1 MKWLRDK
8 GAGYGIGIKIA
19 VCFAALVILPFV
31 LLAFVIFF
39 SFQNY
44 TRSNMSEITQDTMKA
59 IKSELDVLLGQY
71 ESMTMVLYYGGYVET
86 LSENT
91 YAPEVA
97 GVLDGISFPDTHIH
111 AIYLKSGDQ
120 VYHSGATYEEIFD
133 VMKPY
138 ENEILEAG
146 GACIW
151 YPTEE
156 LRGSANEK
164 QYILARRLNN
174 SRSEAV
180 GILYMILDE
189 HFISEVFGQLTSGY
203 TEKYLTDENGNI
215 LYSAGRQRTEQIDIS
230 RILGKGRTGAQ
241 QIETDEGSVTYVYS
255 TLRGMDWY
263 CISIIPTAE
272 IVRDI
277 LKLEFPFIV
286 IAAVYLMFLAFMF
299 FIMKKNIFRP
309 LKLLKGAMD
318 DYANSGLE
326 PVKMEPIG
334 TGEFR
339 SLSEHFSKMT
349 GRIYQLMMRYRE
361 EIDEKNR
368 QKMKALTAQ
377 LTPHFIYNALNTIK
391 WIAVLNRQE
400 HIQNLIASL
409 IYIFRNAARVDDDSY
424 TVRDEL
430 KLIENYAVIQKAR
443 FMNFDLEI
451 EAQEACMDYHIRKFL
466 VQPVV
471 ENAIVH
477 GLGRGQE
484 KNGKITL
491 RVFEE
496 NGCLYVIVEDNG
508 VGFDVETWR
517 HHPDT
522 DSDHTNIGLHSV
534 EEIIRLE
541 YGSDFSLCIESQ
553 PGKGTVITYRLP
565 AV

>member
-1 MKWLRDK
+1 MKWLRDREIRC
-8 GAGYGIGIKIA
+8 GIGVKIA
-19 VCFAALVILPFV
+19 VCFAVLVILPFI
-31 LLAFVIFF
+31 LLAFIMFF

-44 TRSNMSEITQDTMKA
+44 TRSNMSEITQDTMAA
-59 IKSELDVLLGQY
+59 IKSELDVLLEQY
-71 ESMTMVLYYGGYVET
+71 ESKTMALYYGGYVET
-86 LSENT
+86 LSENI

-111 AIYLKSGDQ
+111 AIYLKAGEQ

-138 ENEILEAG
+138 ETEILQAG

-156 LRGSANEK
+156 LRGNADEK

-174 SRSEAV
+174 RRSEAV

-189 HFISEVFGQLTSGY
+189 HFISEVFEQLTSGY
-203 TEKYLTDENGNI
+203 TEKYLTDGNGNI
-215 LYSAGRQRTEQIDIS
+215 LYSAGRQRSGQIDVSQIS
-230 RILGKGRTGAQ
+230 GKGRTGAQ

-263 CISIIPTAE
+263 CISIIPTVE

-299 FIMKKNIFRP
+299 FVMKKNIFRP

-318 DYANSGLE
+318 DYASSGLE

-349 GRIYQLMMRYRE
+349 ARIYQLMLRYRE
-361 EIDEKNR
+361 EMDEKNR

-400 HIQNLIASL
+400 HIQSLIASL
-409 IYIFRNAARVDDDSY
+409 IYIFRNAARVDDDFY

-451 EAQEACMDYHIRKFL
+451 EAQEECMDYHIRKFL

-491 RVFEE
+491 KVLKE
-496 NGCLYVIVEDNG
+496 NGCLYLIVKDNG
-508 VGFDVETWR
+508 IGFDVEAWR
-517 HHPDT
+517 QHPDT

-553 PGKGTVITYRLP
+553 PGEGTVITYRLP